1 LTVIGAA
8 PSYTLTANPTSVTVQ
23 DGSSG
28 TATITATPSGGF
40 DGSITLS
47 ASGAPSGVT
56 AAFNPA
62 TIPAPGSGS
71 STLTLTVSSSAAAG
85 TYTINVIGT
94 GTGGV
99 AANTTLT
106 LTVTTASN
114 NLVQNGSFQTGSFT
128 DWTVGGPV
136 EPTIS
141 SVETHSSSYSA
152 LLGQTK
158 TPEVDGTS
166 YIYQTVTIPSSAKTA
181 TLTFW
186 YWPATDDTIEY
197 AYQEC
202 LIQSSS
208 GATDATVMKVASN
221 AKAWTQVTYSLSKY
235 IGKTIRLYFGVH
247 GNGYSSDYVYMYL
260 DGISITT

>member
-1 LTVIGAA
+1 
-8 PSYTLTANPTSVTVQ
+8 
-23 DGSSG
+23 
-28 TATITATPSGGF
+28 
-40 DGSITLS
+40 
-47 ASGAPSGVT
+47 
-56 AAFNPA
+56 
-62 TIPAPGSGS
+62 
-71 STLTLTVSSSAAAG
+71 LTLTVSGSAAAG

-99 AANTTLT
+99 AANTTVT
-106 LTVTTASN
+106 LTVTTSST
-114 NLVQNGSFQTGSFT
+114 NLVKNGSFQTGSFT

-141 SVETHSSSYSA
+141 SVETYSSSYSA

-181 TLTFW
+181 TLTFA
-186 YWPATDDTIEY
+186 YWPASDDTIEY

-202 LIQSSS
+202 LIQNSS
-208 GATDATVMKVASN
+208 GSTEATVLKVCSN
-221 AKAWTQVTYSLSKY
+221 AKAWTQVSYNLSAY

-247 GNGYSSDYVYMYL
+247 GNGYSEDYVYMYL
-260 DGISITT
+260 DGITITT